1 MRHLFGGSTS
11 DYAMER
17 VGNQLLLRP
26 GATGTV
32 WDAVTGG
39 TQLTDLTDLGGTPT
53 ASVIAAAD
61 GAVTFYGPD
70 EVTTCFIDFG
80 YGRRYSLIA
89 ADIAGTVAARVD
101 RSEEHTSE
109 LQSRGLISYAVF

>member
-1 MRHLFGGSTS
+1 MSRHLFGGSTS

-39 TQLTDLTDLGGTPT
+39 TQLTDLTDIAGSSIT
-53 ASVIAAAD
+53 SVVAAVD
-61 GAVTFYGPD
+61 GAVAFYGPD
-70 EVTTCFIDFG
+70 GVTAVFVDFG
-80 YGRRYSLIA
+80 YGRRYAMIP
-89 ADIAGTVAARVD
+89 ADVASAFMRPARR
-101 RSEEHTSE
+101 RSG
-109 LQSRGLISYAVF
+109 RGDGRCGG